1 MITLYHARFTRSVR
15 VRWLLEEL
23 GLPHQLVTLTPEE
36 LGDPAHAALL
46 PLAQVPVLDDCGV
59 RLHESGA
66 IVQYLLDAYGHGR
79 LEPRRESEERPAFL
93 QWFHFAEAAL
103 GAPLSALARDGA
115 RPDDAGAR
123 RDAERALA
131 LLERRLE
138 ERAWLAGEFSA
149 ADVMM
154 GWSATIADRLGLVD
168 DALPSVRR
176 YVGRCHER
184 STFRRSMYA

>member
-1 MITLYHARFTRSVR
+1 VR
-15 VRWLLEEL
+15 ARWLLEEL
-23 GLPHQLVTLTPEE
+23 GLPHQLVTLAPEE
-36 LGDPAHAALL
+36 LGGPELAALL
-46 PLAQVPVLDDCGV
+46 PLAQVPVLDDGGV

-66 IVQYLLDAYGHGR
+66 IVHYLLDAYGHGR
-79 LEPRRESEERPAFL
+79 LEPRRESAERPAFL
-93 QWFHFAEAAL
+93 QWFHFAETAL
-103 GAPLSALARDGA
+103 GAPLSTLARDA
-115 RPDDAGAR
+115 QRPDDAAAGAR

-131 LLERRLE
+131 MLGRRVE
-138 ERAWLAGEFSA
+138 GRSWLAGEFSA

-154 GWSATIADRLGLVD
+154 GWSATIADRLGLVG